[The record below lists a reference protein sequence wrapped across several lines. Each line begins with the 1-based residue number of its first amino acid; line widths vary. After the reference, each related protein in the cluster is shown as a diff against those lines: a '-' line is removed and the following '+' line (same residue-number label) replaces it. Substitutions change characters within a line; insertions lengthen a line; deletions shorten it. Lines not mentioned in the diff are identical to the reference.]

1 MKTIRLEGLIFGAA
15 ILFAPIAVLAQ
26 IPAAGSSAA
35 QNQSAAEMASLS
47 SNDLST
53 NASAGVDTQVM
64 KDKMFVHKIALGG
77 FAEVHFGQLAAQ
89 KATSD
94 DVKKLG
100 QKLADDHTVMDN
112 DLKAAA
118 DELGVRTPTKMSK
131 EDQEDFDKLNALS
144 GSDFDKAYLAY
155 ALKAH
160 RRDLHEFRTEV
171 AQTNDPQIKE
181 AIAGMEATVAGHLYV
196 VNKLALANGVASAH
210 KMGGQTPVA
219 PPQ

>member
-1 MKTIRLEGLIFGAA
+1 MKTIRMEGLIFGAA
-15 ILFAPIAVLAQ
+15 ILLAPIAAMAQ

-47 SNDLST
+47 INDIST
-53 NASAGVDTQVM
+53 NASAGVDTQLM
-64 KDKMFVHKIALGG
+64 KDKMFVHKVALGG

-89 KATSD
+89 KASSD

-100 QKLADDHTVMDN
+100 QKLVDDHTMLDN

-118 DELGVRTPTKMSK
+118 DELGVRTPAKMSK
-131 EDQEDFDKLNALS
+131 EDQDDFDKLSALS
-144 GSDFDKAYLAY
+144 GTDFDKAYLTY

-160 RRDLHEFRTEV
+160 RRDLHEFRAEV
-171 AQTNDPQIKE
+171 TQTNDPQIKE
-181 AIAGMEATVAGHLYV
+181 AIAGMEATVAGHLFM

-210 KMGGQTPVA
+210 KMGAPAPMA
-219 PPQ
+219 PPK